1 MHTYQRQYK
10 SNQNLTLKV
19 KHNLIIFLLF
29 KMIVPSLPYV
39 LIYSAMTESPD
50 TRGVMIFGGFTSEN
64 FMEIHDTNC
73 GD

>member
-1 MHTYQRQYK
+1 
-10 SNQNLTLKV
+10 
-19 KHNLIIFLLF
+19 
-29 KMIVPSLPYV
+29 MIGPSLPYD